1 MAVASVVRRR
11 QRFQSGDCAFPSQNA
26 AGSKRN
32 VMGGPVTGPCQG
44 TVVHG
49 ERLVGRVVSAKGVC
63 GRGAR
68 ERGTSGYGHHTPA
81 TAASRN

>member
-1 MAVASVVRRR
+1 MW
-11 QRFQSGDCAFPSQNA
+11 SGGANVSRVETVHSRPKNA

>member
-11 QRFQSGDCAFPSQNA
+11 QRFQSGDCAFPSQSA

-63 GRGAR
+63 DRGAR